1 MGTAIEPLIL
11 SGKSLQRLQ
20 AVLPP
25 GSTAPLERQYAYF
38 AAHLAT
44 QLVTCSSREQLRTRL
59 RLMLGEL
66 AVWRLAMVEMLGQ
79 LVNDVANLEDLF
91 SAARMGMQ
99 DLMLPAA
106 TLRWGPAAA
115 AAFESAFAY
124 EFRIAQRLFVDIETV
139 LARLQAAGPE
149 DRQRVELLSIKADC
163 LLIVAAMAA
172 EGEVECSQAAGR
184 AICREARDLAK
195 DHYALIHQLVGIAP
209 LQWRAKPAKKPIRE
223 LNDAAA

>member
-1 MGTAIEPLIL
+1 MGAAIEPLIL

-20 AVLPP
+20 EVLPR
-25 GSTAPLERQYAYF
+25 GSTAALERQYAYF
-38 AAHLAT
+38 AANLAS
-44 QLVTCSSREQLRTRL
+44 QLVNCSSRDQLRTRL
-59 RLMLGEL
+59 RAMLGEL
-66 AVWRLAMVEMLGQ
+66 AVWRLAMIELLGQ
-79 LVNDVANLEDLF
+79 LINDVANLEDLF
-91 SAARMGMQ
+91 TVARLGVQ

-106 TLRWGPAAA
+106 TLRWGPSAA

-139 LARLQAAGPE
+139 LARLQAATPE
-149 DRQRVELLSIKADC
+149 DRQKVEMLGLKADC

-184 AICREARDLAK
+184 AICREARDLAQ

-209 LQWRAKPAKKPIRE
+209 LQRRAKPSKKPVRE
-223 LNDAAA
+223 LT